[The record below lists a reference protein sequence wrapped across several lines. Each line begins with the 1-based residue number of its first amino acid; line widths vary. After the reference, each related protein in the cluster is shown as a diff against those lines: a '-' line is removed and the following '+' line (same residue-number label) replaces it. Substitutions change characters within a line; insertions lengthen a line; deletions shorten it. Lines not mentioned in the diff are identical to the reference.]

1 MVYSENCTDCL
12 FSGNE
17 PIIVVSESVCGDSI
31 HCRFYAHV
39 QFHQCNGVCEVQLL
53 AFYMQSGCSCPD
65 SQIIKEIMQKIVT
78 RVPCNGNI
86 VRLIAGGC
94 WRHDYAETIGIFQPG
109 VAPNGTPISGN
120 GRRYYPCDS
129 GSCCRAEYATDSTG
143 NLALINKQT
152 IGNCPV
158 EIRDPNTVY
167 AYSKCEPICDW
178 FPDGPSP
185 SITLKFPNS
194 ILTKN

>member
-94 WRHDYAETIGIFQPG
+94 WRHDYAETIGIFQPELLLMVLRLVVM
-109 VAPNGTPISGN
+109 VAVII
-120 GRRYYPCDS
+120 
-129 GSCCRAEYATDSTG
+129 
-143 NLALINKQT
+143 LAIVVLVVERNMQLIVLA
-152 IGNCPV
+152 I
-158 EIRDPNTVY
+158 
-167 AYSKCEPICDW
+167 
-178 FPDGPSP
+178 
-185 SITLKFPNS
+185 
-194 ILTKN
+194 